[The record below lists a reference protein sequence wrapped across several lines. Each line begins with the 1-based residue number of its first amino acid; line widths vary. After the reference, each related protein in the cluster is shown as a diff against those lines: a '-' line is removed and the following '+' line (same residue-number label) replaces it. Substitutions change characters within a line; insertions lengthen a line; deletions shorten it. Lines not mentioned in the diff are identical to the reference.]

1 MKGHPAVFQTQNFK
15 ADRSG
20 RHLFGRGLAGVVVAA
35 LVSMPLAAC
44 SDDSRLVVNSAS
56 GAHAFTVEVVD
67 TPETRAQGLMYVME
81 LAPDAGMLFDFKE
94 ERVVSFWMRNTFI
107 PLDMI
112 FITADG
118 VVKNVHVNARPHDTT
133 SIPSDGPVQYVLEI
147 PGGRSVELG
156 IEAGD
161 TVEHARIAPAQ

>member
-1 MKGHPAVFQTQNFK
+1 MFQTQNFK

-20 RHLFGRGLAGVVVAA
+20 RHLFGRGLSGVVAAA